1 MRTLARLMTA
11 TLPVVVALSVAA
23 PALAEPVVL
32 RIEAKRGVES
42 EAAIAAWA
50 GRFPNVVA
58 FQLPGGWTGIG
69 LGPMERAAAEAEM
82 ARLKAAGEIPGD
94 SFIAPAP
101 AEVVAAVAPD
111 AGAAPAEPGAAEG
124 MAADGMAGGNP
135 AAGASTFVAPGAE
148 AAASPEAAA
157 DSPAQPPA
165 SEATATEAGATD
177 VAANAPEATD
187 PTTDTPPA
195 DTEPAAPANG
205 AGPAVTLTA
214 PAPGD
219 YLRLQRFDTREAAD
233 TALQTWRSDFPE
245 AGLYQ
250 QPDGGYA
257 ITLGPLA
264 PEAAAAWLTAF
275 RNAERVG
282 RPGAVLPA
290 AELGTAIE
298 PGQPIDL
305 PGPGTA
311 EMPALIEIQRA
322 LRWAGHYEGRIDG
335 KDGPQTQ
342 AAIAAEVLGLRAA
355 PDAASAMQALI
366 DRRVAWNA
374 QMGLTRLDDPQTG
387 LSVMAPMDRLQF
399 DRNEQGMSIY
409 GPKDGSGAALILY
422 AAPGGQQEMLDFT
435 GLVTA
440 LGWVPAP
447 ERKIDP
453 GHARLKGE
461 NETHIGQAEARVE
474 NGRVEGVVL
483 IWPKMDAADQP
494 RVAGE
499 MLDSLAP
506 TPVPEAAE
514 PAAAEASGA
523 APDAAAAGEAPAE
536 DTPPAPAN

>member
-69 LGPMERAAAEAEM
+69 LGPMERTAAEAEM

-101 AEVVAAVAPD
+101 AEVVAAAAPD
-111 AGAAPAEPGAAEG
+111 AGAAPAESGAAEG
-124 MAADGMAGGNP
+124 MAAGNP
-135 AAGASTFVAPGAE
+135 AAGASTFVAPGAPE
-148 AAASPEAAA
+148 AGAASPEAAA

-165 SEATATEAGATD
+165 SEAAATD
-177 VAANAPEATD
+177 AAANAPEATD

-195 DTEPAAPANG
+195 DAEPAASANG
-205 AGPAVTLTA
+205 AGPATTPSN

-290 AELGTAIE
+290 AELGTAIDA
-298 PGQPIDL
+298 GQPIDL

-311 EMPALIEIQRA
+311 EMPALIDIQRA

-474 NGRVEGVVL
+474 DGRVEGVVL

-514 PAAAEASGA
+514 PDAAEASGA
-523 APDAAAAGEAPAE
+523 ATDAAAAGEAPAE
-536 DTPPAPAN
+536 DAPPAPAN

>member
-101 AEVVAAVAPD
+101 AEVVAAAAPD
-111 AGAAPAEPGAAEG
+111 AGAAPAESGAAEG
-124 MAADGMAGGNP
+124 MAAGNP
-135 AAGASTFVAPGAE
+135 AAGASTFVAPGAD
-148 AAASPEAAA
+148 AAASPEAAD

-165 SEATATEAGATD
+165 SEEAATEAAASEAAAPE
-177 VAANAPEATD
+177 VAANAPEAAD
-187 PTTDTPPA
+187 RTTDAPPS
-195 DTEPAAPANG
+195 DTAEASPPNG
-205 AGPAVTLTA
+205 QGPATA
-214 PAPGD
+214 PTAPTPGD

-499 MLDSLAP
+499 MLDSLGA

-523 APDAAAAGEAPAE
+523 ATDAAAAEAPAE
-536 DTPPAPAN
+536 DTPPAPTN

>member
-1 MRTLARLMTA
+1 MTA

-101 AEVVAAVAPD
+101 AEVVAAAAPD
-111 AGAAPAEPGAAEG
+111 AGAAPGEG
-124 MAADGMAGGNP
+124 MAADGMVAGNP
-135 AAGASTFVAPGAE
+135 AAGASTFVAPGAD

-157 DSPAQPPA
+157 DSPSDLPA
-165 SEATATEAGATD
+165 SEGAAAEAAPN
-177 VAANAPEATD
+177 AAQASPPEATD

-195 DTEPAAPANG
+195 ETVAAEPAASANG
-205 AGPAVTLTA
+205 AGPATTPSN

-233 TALQTWRSDFPE
+233 TALHTWRSDFPE

-290 AELGTAIE
+290 AELGIAIDA
-298 PGQPIDL
+298 GQPIDL

-514 PAAAEASGA
+514 PAAADASGA
-523 APDAAAAGEAPAE
+523 ATDAAAAGEAPAE
-536 DTPPAPAN
+536 DAPPAPAN

>member
-101 AEVVAAVAPD
+101 AEVVAAAAPD
-111 AGAAPAEPGAAEG
+111 AGAAPGEG
-124 MAADGMAGGNP
+124 MAADGMVAGNP
-135 AAGASTFVAPGAE
+135 AAGASTFVAPGAD

-157 DSPAQPPA
+157 DSPSDLPA
-165 SEATATEAGATD
+165 SEGAAAEAAPN
-177 VAANAPEATD
+177 AAQASPPEATD

-195 DTEPAAPANG
+195 ETVAAEPAASANG
-205 AGPAVTLTA
+205 AGPATTPSN

-233 TALQTWRSDFPE
+233 TALHTWRSDFPE

-290 AELGTAIE
+290 AELGIAIDA
-298 PGQPIDL
+298 GQPIDL

-514 PAAAEASGA
+514 PAAADASGA
-523 APDAAAAGEAPAE
+523 ATDAAAAGEAPAE
-536 DTPPAPAN
+536 DAPPAPAN